1 MKSRSKQPDLT
12 FGTLL
17 ACTEILFPG
26 QNPIQPWIL
35 TRAPVPRN
43 TFQNDSFRSK
53 RISFPSLPK
62 HWCRLAHTRCR
73 QVTTIGGG
81 WGPAMSSIAT
91 ILPGTPE
98 WTELW
103 QPGTRGGTWVTDKA
117 ILWWEIQRRD
127 DHGHNYMA
135 RWFFKLNLR
144 SYTEGT
150 NKHNNA
156 LRNNDFHRSKIEN
169 KTGSAFAV
177 TFGVSLGLRK
187 HCKVQ
192 FKFENVS

>member
-1 MKSRSKQPDLT
+1 MGC
-12 FGTLL
+12 FWG
-17 ACTEILFPG
+17 IFP
-26 QNPIQPWIL
+26 
-35 TRAPVPRN
+35 RCPR
-43 TFQNDSFRSK
+43 
-53 RISFPSLPK
+53 

-73 QVTTIGGG
+73 QVTTQGGG

-117 ILWWEIQRRD
+117 ILWWEVQRRD

-156 LRNNDFHRSKIEN
+156 LRNNDFHWSKIEN

-177 TFGVSLGLRK
+177 TFGVSLDLRK

-192 FKFENVS
+192 FNFENVS

>member
-1 MKSRSKQPDLT
+1 
-12 FGTLL
+12 
-17 ACTEILFPG
+17 
-26 QNPIQPWIL
+26 
-35 TRAPVPRN
+35 
-43 TFQNDSFRSK
+43 
-53 RISFPSLPK
+53 
-62 HWCRLAHTRCR
+62 
-73 QVTTIGGG
+73 
-81 WGPAMSSIAT
+81 
-91 ILPGTPE
+91 
-98 WTELW
+98 
-103 QPGTRGGTWVTDKA
+103 
-117 ILWWEIQRRD
+117 
-127 DHGHNYMA
+127 MA

-144 SYTEGT
+144 SFTEGT

>member
-17 ACTEILFPG
+17 ACTEILLPG

-91 ILPGTPE
+91 ILPGTPGPSCDSQA
-98 WTELW
+98 L
-103 QPGTRGGTWVTDKA
+103 GGAQSQTKQIYDEV
-117 ILWWEIQRRD
+117 QRRD
-127 DHGHNYMA
+127 DHGHYMA
-135 RWFFKLNLR
+135 RWFSKLNIT
-144 SYTEGT
+144 SYTMDLWIWCLKQ
-150 NKHNNA
+150 NINNH
-156 LRNNDFHRSKIEN
+156 FHWKLSSKCLNGNIIISVASSKEQVA
-169 KTGSAFAV
+169 K
-177 TFGVSLGLRK
+177 L
-187 HCKVQ
+187 
-192 FKFENVS
+192 